1 MGVARQWSLLGI
13 PSVLQ
18 AASNLSTRS
27 VLKYLIVSSRLVLQS
42 AFRAGSLDLPKK
54 SKDCLVI
61 VLWFITAIPQLLG
74 SPTPPDT
81 DTLRSSRSKVTQHPS
96 TRIAGQQSNQFNT
109 MPTMFRKRKD
119 ANEETMA
126 MGRVVGVRNASPA
139 HRVAALH
146 EREGEAAITVQKSF
160 RGMKGRQAK
169 WYWEESAELRQSH
182 DFLPSSPC
190 DSVCSMARAPPRYRR
205 DVVHVTAPLL
215 DGVGTST
222 PSPQLVDRR
231 AGPER
236 VHKHANIKKGTRW
249 VPFDKATTQKLE
261 DAGSSAQ
268 IKFRGAPPIHW

>member
-1 MGVARQWSLLGI
+1 
-13 PSVLQ
+13 
-18 AASNLSTRS
+18 
-27 VLKYLIVSSRLVLQS
+27 
-42 AFRAGSLDLPKK
+42 
-54 SKDCLVI
+54 
-61 VLWFITAIPQLLG
+61 
-74 SPTPPDT
+74 
-81 DTLRSSRSKVTQHPS
+81 
-96 TRIAGQQSNQFNT
+96 
-109 MPTMFRKRKD
+109 MFRKRKD

-139 HRVAALH
+139 HRVAALQ

-249 VPFDKATTQKLE
+249 VPFDKATTKKLE
-261 DAGSSAQ
+261 DAGSRVQ
-268 IKFRGAPPIHW
+268 IKFRGAPPHW